1 MAFEPCLHIKGEN
14 LKLDDKPKNKSK
26 KSNILKLVNWKWVLT
41 ITVLSFFISLSM
53 SYISS
58 EALSNVNNIIAF
70 LILLLFIAIGIIFD
84 VIGMAATSAT
94 EKEFHSMAARK
105 VSGAKEAVW
114 LSRNAN
120 QVSSFCNDVVGD
132 ISGIISGATGA
143 IIISKLTAG
152 MAVLPTTVIS
162 LTITGLVA
170 SLTIGG
176 KAIGKGFAIGFSVPI
191 VFTVGRVLSV
201 LPIRFDKK

>member
-1 MAFEPCLHIKGEN
+1 M
-14 LKLDDKPKNKSK
+14 LKLIDKKQ
-26 KSNILKLVNWKWVLT
+26 KSNLLKLVNWKWVST
-41 ITVLSFFISLSM
+41 ITVLSFFISVSM

-58 EALSNVNNIIAF
+58 EALSNVGNILAF
-70 LILLLFIAIGIIFD
+70 VILLIFISIGIVFD

-94 EKEFHSMAARK
+94 EKEFHSMASRK

-120 QVSSFCNDVVGD
+120 KVSSFCNDVVGD

-143 IIISKLTAG
+143 IIIAKLTAG
-152 MAVLPTTVIS
+152 MQILPATIVS
-162 LTITGLVA
+162 LTITGLIA
-170 SLTIGG
+170 AMTIGG

-191 VFTVGRVLSV
+191 VFAVGRILSV
-201 LPIRFDKK
+201 LPIELK